1 MSSLIANAGL
11 PAQPVPSYFVVMIDY
26 GRRGLEAIVDP
37 EITERGIVARLSCGE
52 YTNVA
57 FVHHVHDGLC
67 EDVSDAIFARA
78 GVGQEA
84 A

>member
-1 MSSLIANAGL
+1 MSTTRQTRTPIT
-11 PAQPVPSYFVVMIDY
+11 VSYFVVMIDY

-37 EITERGIVARLSCGE
+37 EITMRGVVTRIECGE

-57 FVHHVHDGLC
+57 WIHFCHDGIV
-67 EDVSDAIFARA
+67 EDVTDDMFAQA
-78 GVGQEA
+78 GIREA